1 MPRPAKRPPNRTDG
15 RWEVKITLEKNTIDS
30 KPIRKSFYSSISYDD
45 AKRQANEYITT
56 MEAHRLLGD
65 ALVQREAT
73 FDELAQ
79 LWLDHKESSVKYYTF
94 VTTYKTKYDKYI
106 KPFFGTRKVTDIYS
120 SDVQKFFDKY
130 KYLSSSMRKK
140 FLLILKGVFDFAVD
154 NDFCYKNP
162 AKKIVINEKLIIK
175 KNVYNQSEKDIF
187 MRASKEKGYY
197 DFVLLIETGIR
208 RSELSITQAI
218 TPNIRY
224 SKELSIKSNT
234 SYRNIPISTDTADY
248 LKHFISSGYVI
259 TNTNTPMSPEGYA
272 HNFKKRMRELSS
284 KYAIPELTP
293 HELRYTFG
301 TLPRENGADIY
312 TISKAMG
319 HSTIEI
325 TAKTYV
331 KNDLEV
337 LRKDMKIDNV

>member
-1 MPRPAKRPPNRTDG
+1 M
-15 RWEVKITLEKNTIDS
+15 
-30 KPIRKSFYSSISYDD
+30 
-45 AKRQANEYITT
+45 
-56 MEAHRLLGD
+56 
-65 ALVQREAT
+65 
-73 FDELAQ
+73 
-79 LWLDHKESSVKYYTF
+79 
-94 VTTYKTKYDKYI
+94 
-106 KPFFGTRKVTDIYS
+106 
-120 SDVQKFFDKY
+120 
-130 KYLSSSMRKK
+130 
-140 FLLILKGVFDFAVD
+140 
-154 NDFCYKNP
+154 
-162 AKKIVINEKLIIK
+162 INEKLIIK

-208 RSELSITQAI
+208 RSELLGLLCINVHLDEAFISITQAI